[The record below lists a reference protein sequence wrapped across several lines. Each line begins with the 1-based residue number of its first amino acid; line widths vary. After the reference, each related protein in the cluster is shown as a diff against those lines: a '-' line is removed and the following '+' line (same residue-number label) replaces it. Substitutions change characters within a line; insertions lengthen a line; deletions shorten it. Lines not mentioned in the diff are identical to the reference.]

1 MKSVYQNVLKTTNA
15 QVSTNVEEVFALQ
28 LKSVEAMII
37 VLMQNPVKLM
47 PLHLAKENVWMFVKD
62 QSSVDEMLCV
72 SQVNTDHFVH
82 VLMDILETLLMRRLD
97 ARKSCVQTTKIVQ
110 EIVYVKSIDVLL
122 H

>member
-1 MKSVYQNVLKTTNA
+1 MKSVFQNVPKTTNA
-15 QVSTNVEEVFALQ
+15 QASTNVEEVFALQ

-37 VLMQNPVKLM
+37 VLMQKLVKLM
-47 PLHLAKENVWMFVKD
+47 PFHLAKENVWMFVKD

-72 SQVNTDHFVH
+72 SQVNIDHFVH
-82 VLMDILETLLMRRLD
+82 VLTDILETLLMRRLD

>member
-1 MKSVYQNVLKTTNA
+1 MNA
-15 QVSTNVEEVFALQ
+15 QAFMNAEEVFALQ

-37 VLMQNPVKLM
+37 VLMQKLVKLM
-47 PLHLAKENVWMFVKD
+47 PFHSAKENAWMFVKD
-62 QSSVDEMLCV
+62 QSSVDAMLCV

-82 VLMDILETLLMRRLD
+82 VLTDTLETLLMRRLD

>member
-37 VLMQNPVKLM
+37 VLMQKLVKLM
-47 PLHLAKENVWMFVKD
+47 PFHLAKENVWMFVKD

-82 VLMDILETLLMRRLD
+82 VLTDILETLLMRRLD
-97 ARKSCVQTTKIVQ
+97 ARKSCVQTTKIAP